1 MQEKIKM
8 IADHEEKYGRI
19 GNEVRVLLLQQ
30 KQHIIQKKLDEWA
43 GWSEIRGKVVFNV

>member
-8 IADHEEKYGRI
+8 IIEHEEKYGQI
-19 GNEVRVLLLQQ
+19 GDEVRVLLLQQ

-43 GWSEIRGKVVFNV
+43 GWSEIGGKLEF